1 MSHVTGMRGWDRQN
15 GRRKIVLSR
24 QKFRHMEDQLIISDS
39 GALITVDIATAP
51 D

>member
-1 MSHVTGMRGWDRQN
+1 MHPQSFTIFAARSMEWSGF
-15 GRRKIVLSR
+15 SPSPA
-24 QKFRHMEDQLIISDS
+24 KFRHMEDQLINSDG